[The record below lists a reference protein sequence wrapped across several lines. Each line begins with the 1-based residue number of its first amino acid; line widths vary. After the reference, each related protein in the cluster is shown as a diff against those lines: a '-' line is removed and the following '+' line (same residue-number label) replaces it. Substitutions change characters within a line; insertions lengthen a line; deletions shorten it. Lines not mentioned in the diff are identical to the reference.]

1 MSPNSVSPNARSSRE
16 LSRACQGASGPRPS
30 RLAPALFGVACAVGV
45 LGFSGT
51 ARALPL
57 LTLSASL
64 RGLYGSAFGEPALDL
79 NPYGP
84 GIGVRAG
91 VTLPAS
97 LYLGASVDYFFGE
110 SESAAGVDVS
120 ASLLQVLGNVGYDA
134 GFGPLTLRPSLGFGL
149 AQSNVDFGAV
159 DESEGDFVLS
169 PGAELFVGLGLLS
182 VSGEVR
188 YNKIFADGDK
198 DALVLGVGLGF
209 SL

>member
-1 MSPNSVSPNARSSRE
+1 MSSFTEPLNG
-16 LSRACQGASGPRPS
+16 CQGASALRRPS
-30 RLAPALFGVACAVGV
+30 ASEGYTPPRARAALLGVACAAGV
-45 LGFSGT
+45 MAMPGT
-51 ARALPL
+51 AQALPL

-64 RGLYGSAFGEPALDL
+64 RGLYGSSSGDPELD
-79 NPYGP
+79 PYGP

-97 LYLGASVDYFFGE
+97 LYLGASLDYFFGE
-110 SESAAGVDVS
+110 SESLAGVDAS
-120 ASLLQVLGNVGYDA
+120 ASLLQVLGNVGYDV

-149 AQSNVDFGAV
+149 AQSNEELGAV
-159 DESEGDFVLS
+159 DESDGNFVLS

-188 YNKIFADGDK
+188 YNKVFADGDT
-198 DALVLGVGLGF
+198 DAVVLGLGLGF

>member
-1 MSPNSVSPNARSSRE
+1 VSLFPEPSLE
-16 LSRACQGASGPRPS
+16 CQGSSVLLRRSVVAGHTPR
-30 RLAPALFGVACAVGV
+30 RAVGALLGVACAAGV
-45 LGFSGT
+45 VAFSGT
-51 ARALPL
+51 AQALPL

-64 RGLYGSAFGEPALDL
+64 RGLYGSSFGEPALD
-79 NPYGP
+79 PYGP

-97 LYLGASVDYFFGE
+97 LYLGASLDYFFGE
-110 SESAAGVDVS
+110 SESLAGIDSS

-149 AQSNVDFGAV
+149 AQSSVELGAV
-159 DESEGDFVLS
+159 DETDGNFVLS
-169 PGAELFVGLGLLS
+169 PGAELFIGLGLLS

-188 YNKIFADGDK
+188 YNKIFADGDT